1 MQYNHQEVREYLQE
15 SEFEN
20 LFTQTLGWDNHSQT
34 LTVIVDET
42 EYLLTAIAEKR
53 GMAVYECPQ
62 ITYEQPFPD
71 YATRRKIQKQVAK
84 TSHENFIIYTNT
96 DKSIQI
102 WQWVKK
108 EQGKPDACREHRYEQ
123 RQSGE
128 SLIQKL
134 QSIMFTLDQE
144 EELTLFGVI
153 GQVYAGFDVEKVT
166 KKFYDHFKKEH
177 DAFLEFLSGIP
188 DEDMQKWYVSVMLNR
203 LMFIYFIQK
212 KGFLNSDINYLQT
225 KLTETQ
231 ENGTDK
237 YYKEFLCPLFFEGF
251 AKPENERDRDMRN
264 LLGKIPYLNGGIFLK
279 HQLEARHGDT
289 IEIPDAAFEK
299 LFIFFEKYQWHLD
312 ERLLR
317 NDNEINPDVLGYIF
331 EKYINQ
337 KQMGAYYTK
346 EDITEYISKN
356 TIIPFLFDTAREKCK
371 IAFEGDASVWKL
383 LQEDPDRYIYDAVK
397 KGADVDLP
405 DEIAAGIDDV
415 SKRTEWNTLATEE
428 FSLPT
433 EIWRETV
440 ARQQRYRTIKS
451 KMENGEIDSIND
463 LITYNLNIRQFAQDV
478 IENCE
483 GPELLRAFWK
493 AITKVTVLDPTCGSG
508 AFLFAALNILEP
520 LYEACLDRMQVF
532 VDELLTVSPQ
542 TRGAGELQVSP
553 LARGAGELQV
563 SLQTSGAG
571 ELQVSPQTSGAG
583 ELQVSPQTSGA
594 GELQVSPQTSGAG
607 ELQVSP
613 QTSGAGELQVSPLDK
628 GGRGVTTS
636 RKYKDFRQ
644 TLDSIAEHPNR
655 KYFILKSIIV
665 HNLYGVDIMDEAI
678 EICKLRLFLKMVAQ
692 IEDVK
697 DIEPLPDIDFNIQ
710 AGNTLVGFAT
720 YNEVERSVSERL
732 SSHYDDTM
740 TQIREKAEN
749 VKILFDK
756 FREQQT
762 TLGGDVTLAD
772 KQELQLRLGV
782 LEDELNDYLAKDY
795 GIDPFKHPDYQNWLD
810 SHKPFHWFIAFY
822 GILQEGGFDV
832 IIGNPPYVEYRKVKK
847 DYTIK
852 GFDTESCG
860 NLYAYMME
868 RGIYLNSG
876 RTGWIVPISY
886 VSTDRMGTVRN
897 VIAESYPM
905 LYINNHADRPGSLF
919 TGVHQK
925 VTIIFC
931 VKSSPAM
938 FTTEFCRCYSKEGER
953 DHLFT
958 TLTYQ
963 QVDWAGGVIRKFSHD
978 VEANIYHKIAQKS
991 KSITRT
997 FTSSQRTNNTR
1008 PFYLNQRLMM
1018 WVKCFLSS
1026 KKSNEY
1032 KPCYPTQEFSAE
1044 ELSAVLNSSLF
1055 FWFWET
1061 KGDCWHLTKGDLN
1074 AFRIDF
1080 GQFSNTNRKSLI
1092 RLAKTLELHL
1102 EENKKFVGTKQTDY
1116 EYYHKKSK
1124 HIIDDIDHVLAQ
1136 HYNLTEEELDFI
1148 INYAIKYRMGLGN

>member
-1 MQYNHQEVREYLQE
+1 MQYNHQEIRQYLKE
-15 SEFEN
+15 SDFEN
-20 LFTQTLGWDNHSQT
+20 LFTQVLGWENHSQI
-34 LTVIVDET
+34 LPVVVDET
-42 EYLLTAIAEKR
+42 EYILTAIAQKR

-62 ITYEQPFPD
+62 MTEEQPFPD

-84 TSHENFIIYTNT
+84 ASHENFIIYTDA
-96 DKSIQI
+96 DKSLQI
-102 WQWVKK
+102 WQWVKRQ
-108 EQGKPDACREHRYEQ
+108 QGKPDACREHRYETW
-123 RQSGE
+123 QSGD

-134 QSIMFTLDQE
+134 QNIAISLDE
-144 EELTLFGVI
+144 EEEITLFGVI
-153 GQVYAGFDVEKVT
+153 ERVGTAFYAEKVT
-166 KKFYDHFKKEH
+166 KKFYDRFKKEH
-177 DAFLEFLSGIP
+177 DTFLVFLNGIP
-188 DEDMQKWYVSVMLNR
+188 DEEMQKWYVSVMLNR

-225 KLTETQ
+225 KLKETKR
-231 ENGTDK
+231 NSTDK

-251 AKPENERDRDMRN
+251 AKPENERTPEMKK
-264 LLGKIPYLNGGIFLK
+264 LLGKIPYLNGGIFQK
-279 HQLEARHGDT
+279 HEIETLHGEN
-289 IEIPDAAFEK
+289 IEIPDTAFEK
-299 LFIFFEKYQWHLD
+299 LFDFFEQYQWHLD
-312 ERLLR
+312 DRPLK

-356 TIIPFLFDTAREKCK
+356 TIIPFLFDAARKSCK

-397 KGADVDLP
+397 KGVGTSLP
-405 DEIAAGIDDV
+405 ENIAIGIDDV
-415 SKRTEWNTLATEE
+415 SQRTDWNTLAPEE
-428 FSLPT
+428 YALPT
-433 EIWRETV
+433 EIWREVV
-440 ARQQRYRTIKS
+440 ARRQRYETVRDKLAD
-451 KMENGEIDSIND
+451 GEVNDIND

-493 AITKVTVLDPTCGSG
+493 AITEVTVLDPTCGSG
-508 AFLFAALNILEP
+508 AFLFAALNILKP

-532 VDELLTVSPQ
+532 LDEMQHADIKPHPKKFS
-542 TRGAGELQVSP
+542 
-553 LARGAGELQV
+553 
-563 SLQTSGAG
+563 
-571 ELQVSPQTSGAG
+571 
-583 ELQVSPQTSGA
+583 
-594 GELQVSPQTSGAG
+594 
-607 ELQVSP
+607 
-613 QTSGAGELQVSPLDK
+613 
-628 GGRGVTTS
+628 
-636 RKYKDFRQ
+636 DFQ
-644 TLDSIAEHPNR
+644 DVLEDIKQHPNPD
-655 KYFILKSIIV
+655 YFILKSIII

-697 DIEPLPDIDFNIQ
+697 QIEPLPDIDFNIQ

-720 YNEVERSVSERL
+720 YDQVKEVVESKL
-732 SSHYDDTM
+732 KMDDTM
-740 TQIREKAEN
+740 ERIEEKAEDIK
-749 VKILFDK
+749 VLFDR

-762 TLGGDVTLAD
+762 ELGGDVLPEN
-772 KQELQLRLGV
+772 KENLQSRLGI
-782 LEDELNDYLAKDY
+782 LKDELNDYLARDC
-795 GIDPFKHPDYQNWLD
+795 GIDPGKHVEYEKWLD
-810 SHKPFHWFIAFY
+810 SHRPFHWFIAFY
-822 GILQEGGFDV
+822 RILQEGGFDV
-832 IIGNPPYVEYRKVKK
+832 IIGNPPYVEYSKVKK

-852 GFDTESCG
+852 GFDTETCG

-868 RGIYLNSG
+868 RGISLNSG

-897 VIAESYPM
+897 VIAKSYPT

-931 VKSSPAM
+931 VKSNPAM

-958 TLTYQ
+958 TLAYQ
-963 QVDWAGGVIRKFSHD
+963 KVKWDGGVIRKFSHD
-978 VEANIYHKIAQKS
+978 VESNIYHKIAQKS
-991 KSITRT
+991 KPITMT

-1018 WVKCFLSS
+1018 WVKCFLAF

-1032 KPCYPTQEFSAE
+1032 KLCYPAQDFSAE
-1044 ELSAVLNSSLF
+1044 ELSAVLNSNLF

-1080 GQFSNTNRKSLI
+1080 GQFSDTNRKSLI

-1102 EENKKFVGTKQTDY
+1102 EENKEFVGTKQTDY

-1148 INYAIKYRMGLGN
+1148 INYAIKYRKGLEEFTCYNEHYTN